1 MGRVTHIVRGHQK
14 ARAIYGTR
22 SYERFRHR
30 VDAEEF
36 AAWWNYRRDQFGGRQ
51 QDYLAS
57 LSTKG

>member
-1 MGRVTHIVRGHQK
+1 
-14 ARAIYGTR
+14 
-22 SYERFRHR
+22 